1 MEPLE
6 PSQRCVWDGSSRSW
20 FWSPSRSRANRPV
33 LRLFQA
39 VSPSTSFANLDLDL
53 DQTSMDRPK
62 KRPGSSS
69 PPESHAGSRQSTST
83 EREVRSSP
91 QAQSASALGRARK
104 RQGHSC
110 ARELV
115 TGSGEPTSTARE
127 ARPSPPAPSAA
138 VLGKPLTR
146 AILLNPTD
154 VRWQIW
160 TSLAR
165 IAKETLGHRVG
176 LQWSPWI
183 YDSTFDGGM
192 EKLQIL
198 DSKHCASHIYH

>member
-1 MEPLE
+1 MSLRNGKNVKNPSLPGRKPLHH
-6 PSQRCVWDGSSRSW
+6 
-20 FWSPSRSRANRPV
+20 F
-33 LRLFQA
+33 
-39 VSPSTSFANLDLDL
+39 STNHLDLH
-53 DQTSMDRPK
+53 
-62 KRPGSSS
+62 GSTEKTAREFLS
-69 PPESHAGSRQSTST
+69 AGVARRFRQSTST

-115 TGSGEPTSTARE
+115 AGSGEPTSTARE